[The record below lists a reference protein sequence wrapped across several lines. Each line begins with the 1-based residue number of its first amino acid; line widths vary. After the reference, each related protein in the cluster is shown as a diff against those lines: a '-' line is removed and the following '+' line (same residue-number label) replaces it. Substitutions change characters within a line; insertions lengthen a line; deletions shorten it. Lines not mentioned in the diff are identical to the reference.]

1 MVQGAKQRKTER
13 EPTGRAAAARVDP
26 ALRLEYRMGADDA
39 PDLLELARL
48 LEALRETPRVAGAAA
63 ALGVSY
69 RTAWGRI
76 VEAERRLGFRL
87 VERVKGHGSRLTEAG
102 VALAE
107 AAGRFE
113 LQAREQLVGP
123 AQSLRARLD
132 ELAGTGAAP
141 GVRIAAS
148 HDLLLQRCVAG
159 RGAQGL
165 QVAFVGSSQ
174 ALDALAEGR
183 VELAG
188 FHAPG
193 AAIDRVRAV
202 LPGGLP
208 AHAITLMC
216 REQGLIVAAGN
227 PMRVRDVSDLARPGL
242 RFVNRQRGAGTRA
255 WLDRLLDEQGV
266 KPDQIS
272 GYELEEASH
281 LAVAAAV
288 AAGEADAG
296 FGLRAAA
303 LRFGLGFVA
312 IGVET
317 YWLAGEARWFRD
329 GRIRAL
335 VAAVREM
342 SDKVEGYSPSGV
354 RRSARRQVVAPPARR
369 RGSQA

>member
-1 MVQGAKQRKTER
+1 MVLGARSGKTER
-13 EPTGRAAAARVDP
+13 APAGQAAAARVDP
-26 ALRLEYRMGADDA
+26 GLSLGYRIGGDDA
-39 PDLLELARL
+39 PELLELARL
-48 LEALRETPRVAGAAA
+48 LGALRNAPRVAGAAA

-76 VEAERRLGFRL
+76 VEAEHRLGFQL

-107 AAGRFE
+107 AVGQFE
-113 LQAREQLVGP
+113 SLARQQLMGP
-123 AQSLRARLD
+123 AQALRARLD

-141 GVRIAAS
+141 RVRIAAS

-159 RGAQGL
+159 RGPQGV

-174 ALDALAEGR
+174 ALEALQEGL

-193 AAIDRVRAV
+193 AENDRVRAM
-202 LPGGLP
+202 LPGGAP
-208 AHAITLMC
+208 AHTLALMR

-242 RFVNRQRGAGTRA
+242 RFVNRQRGAGTRT
-255 WLDRLLDEQGV
+255 WLDRLLDERGV

-303 LRFGLGFVA
+303 LRFGLGFVP

-317 YWLAGEARWFRD
+317 YWLAGEACWFQD
-329 GRIRAL
+329 TRIRAL

-342 SDKVEGYSPSGV
+342 SGKVEGYSPSSI
-354 RRSARRQVVAPPARR
+354 RRSASRKVVAPVASGGAR
-369 RGSQA
+369 